1 MSHFEGTVC
10 HRETSDGT
18 HRQRMA
24 GPSIRL
30 RETDPLLS
38 RSRTRTVEK
47 ILSIPGIFAGCLP
60 SVATDGSTVQ
70 RQ

>member
-1 MSHFEGTVC
+1 MSPFEGTVC

-18 HRQRMA
+18 HRQRTA

-30 RETDPLLS
+30 RETYPLLS
-38 RSRTRTVEK
+38 RSRTVEK
-47 ILSIPGIFAGCLP
+47 ILNIPGIFAGCLP
-60 SVATDGSTVQ
+60 SVAPDGSTAQ